1 VRRITNIAAF
11 AGGGK
16 HTDGRPGNSRTARSR
31 TFRSK
36 WRLDRGVGRFHF
48 YAPFLSREACAAP
61 AGGGGWAWWGWA
73 ALEYESVSRVCPLY
87 TFRFHLS

>member
-1 VRRITNIAAF
+1 MVLYKS
-11 AGGGK
+11 GK
-16 HTDGRPGNSRTARSR
+16 ESPD
-31 TFRSK
+31 FREYC
-36 WRLDRGVGRFHF
+36 GVRFH

-61 AGGGGWAWWGWA
+61 GGGGGWAWWGWG